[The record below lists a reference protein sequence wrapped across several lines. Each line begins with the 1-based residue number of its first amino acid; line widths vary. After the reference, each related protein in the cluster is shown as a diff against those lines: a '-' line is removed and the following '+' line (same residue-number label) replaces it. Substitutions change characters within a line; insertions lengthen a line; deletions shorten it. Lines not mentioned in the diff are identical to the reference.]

1 MTYYK
6 YIFVYKI
13 YILGE
18 TLQCLLS
25 LQAKSNSLGLNQI
38 KPQALQLLLKFS
50 FF

>member
-18 TLQCLLS
+18 TLQYLLS
-25 LQAKSNSLGLNQI
+25 LQA
-38 KPQALQLLLKFS
+38 
-50 FF
+50 